1 MATRNRGTEEITN
14 PGRPSGSE
22 IEGVGS
28 LAETTVTEHE
38 NSGTVG
44 SQPSGAPSSGT
55 LGRTGSSPTET
66 HTQGEGVS
74 PSQGETN
81 ESSSGKKK
89 TAKKKSTR
97 KADQVP
103 IENYEE
109 YFKKRKG
116 VINRTFTK
124 KSPISKFLP
133 AKTPAEK
140 LDGWRKDNK
149 DKLNERSLLNDTE
162 TDLST
167 LTWLKDKYYIQLA
180 QNTSDLKFEIFVKI
194 LKSYDIPVVKSSK
207 IVGAFDTKREAN
219 RLRKFIIGKGISCTV
234 SKFE

>member
-1 MATRNRGTEEITN
+1 MATRNRGTEEITT

-28 LAETTVTEHE
+28 LAETTVSEH
-38 NSGTVG
+38 SGSEG
-44 SQPSGAPSSGT
+44 NLPSGAPSSET
-55 LGRTGSSPTET
+55 LGRTGSQPAET

-74 PSQGETN
+74 PSPSETGIP
-81 ESSSGKKK
+81 SSGKKK
-89 TAKKKSTR
+89 ATKNKATR

-124 KSPISKFLP
+124 RSPISKFLP

-149 DKLNERSLLNDTE
+149 DKLNERSLLIDTE

>member
-1 MATRNRGTEEITN
+1 MATRNRGTEEITT

-28 LAETTVTEHE
+28 LAETTVSEH
-38 NSGTVG
+38 SGAEG
-44 SQPSGAPSSGT
+44 NPPSGAPSSET
-55 LGRTGSSPTET
+55 LGRTGSQPAET

-74 PSQGETN
+74 PSPSETGIP
-81 ESSSGKKK
+81 SSGKKK
-89 TAKKKSTR
+89 ATKKKSTR

-124 KSPISKFLP
+124 RSPISKFLP

-167 LTWLKDKYYIQLA
+167 LTWLKNKYYIQLA
-180 QNTSDLKFEIFVKI
+180 QNTSDLKFEMFVKI